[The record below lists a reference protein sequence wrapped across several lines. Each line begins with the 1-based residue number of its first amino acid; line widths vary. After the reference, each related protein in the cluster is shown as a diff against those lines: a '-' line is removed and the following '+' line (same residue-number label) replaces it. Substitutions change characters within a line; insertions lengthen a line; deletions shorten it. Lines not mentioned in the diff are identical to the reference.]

1 MPQLYVVDFKM
12 DSPKKCTAK
21 KLVSLGIAK
30 NIPIYNKKILNSA
43 IVLWPFAKTTL
54 SPDDANR
61 GETKGIVV
69 IDTSWVFL
77 ESGYEKH
84 YNFRYARN
92 LPTLIAANSV
102 SYGKVG
108 RLSSAEAMAAALYI
122 IGSKN
127 KAMEILNKFRWG
139 ETFLSLNYEYLEQ
152 YSKKQ
157 NSNVT

>member
-1 MPQLYVVDFKM
+1 MIAPLYVVDFKM

-21 KLVSLGIAK
+21 KMVSLGIAK
-30 NIPIYNKKILNSA
+30 NISIYNKKILNTA
-43 IVLWPFAKTTL
+43 IVLWPFAETIL
-54 SPDDANR
+54 SPNDAGR

-77 ESGYEKH
+77 ERGYEKH

-122 IGSKN
+122 IGNKN
-127 KAMEILNKFRWG
+127 KAMEILNKFQWG
-139 ETFLSLNYEYLEQ
+139 ETFLSINYEYLEQ
-152 YSKKQ
+152 YAKKR
-157 NSNVT
+157 